1 MIFRIC
7 KRDINSSSS
16 LKIPIGLVII
26 SLFLGSSL
34 SAQTSSN
41 ADKLNSIQLGEK
53 MSTGPIKSVEA
64 CINESQNITGKTVKM
79 TGQVKQVCQAKG
91 CWFAITGTKGESIR
105 VTSLGYKFFVP
116 INAAGKTAT
125 VEGVFG
131 VKELSAEM
139 AQHYEDD
146 RVQGTSEKPRK
157 ITKSVKEYSIAA
169 TAVKLN

>member
-7 KRDINSSSS
+7 KKDFNSSCFY
-16 LKIPIGLVII
+16 KISFGLVAM
-26 SLFLGSSL
+26 SLCLSSPL
-34 SAQTSSN
+34 LAQTSSN
-41 ADKLNSIQLGEK
+41 HDKSNSIQLGEK
-53 MSTGPIKSVEA
+53 MSTGPVKSVEA
-64 CINESQNITGKTVKM
+64 CINESQNITGKNVKM

-91 CWFAITGTKGESIR
+91 CWFAITGSKGESIR

-157 ITKSVKEYSIAA
+157 ITKSVREYSIAA